1 MTIENNKTGENN
13 KAGHNNGPTMA
24 TGAGFRKHCWRK
36 ARADL
41 LPKLPIEVIRRRV
54 KRARE
59 LGLDYKSYASIRAT
73 SGHDV
78 VAFLFSSNALRLLK
92 AQSGLPADRAA
103 KLRGLQRCGRLV
115 AVNTPLTT
123 EDIKAAA
130 AKSGVDLDTVITAPD
145 LTHTWGQ
152 TRAIL
157 LTALDP
163 AKIPADTVVA
173 IGDTA
178 LEREWCAAGRLAGY
192 LSADAYFAVATG

>member
-1 MTIENNKTGENN
+1 MSIDDC
-13 KAGHNNGPTMA
+13 KAGHNNGPSMA
-24 TGAGFRKHCWRK
+24 TGVRFRKLCWSK
-36 ARADL
+36 ARAQL

-54 KRARE
+54 KRAGE

-92 AQSGLPADRAA
+92 NNGTLPADRVE
-103 KLRGLQRCGRLV
+103 KLTALQRTGLLV
-115 AVNTPLTT
+115 AVNAPLTP
-123 EDIKAAA
+123 DDMIAVA
-130 AKSGVDLDTVITAPD
+130 AKSDIALDTVIRAPD
-145 LTHTWGQ
+145 MTHTWGQ
-152 TRAIL
+152 TRSII

-163 AKIPADTVVA
+163 GKLPADTVVA

-192 LSADAYFAVATG
+192 ISAQTYFGTHSG